1 MVEGAR
7 MFGRGGTRLNF
18 LWLRDKEYEACAF
31 ELMKKLFEEPDLNFI
46 DQDKVEKP

>member
-1 MVEGAR
+1 